1 HTLLLHGMARLP
13 WKCEVSAIFRAQSG
27 FHFTDSA
34 LAPADVDARP
44 ILSYGPW
51 YQGRYDGVSIGIR
64 KRMTRHFT
72 TEAFYTWTNAIDNAL
87 QSSFV
92 SEVQT
97 GLGAG
102 VLGAKGPTDSFIGI
116 PPPVTD
122 PVTGQSNAS
131 GRFIAG
137 TGNPVPQ
144 AGKFYN
150 GADLDPGPSDL
161 TLHHPRLLH

>member
-1 HTLLLHGMARLP
+1 MLGVRTTNLAFEARIPGHAGELQP
-13 WKCEVSAIFRAQSG
+13 G
-27 FHFTDSA
+27 TGT
-34 LAPADVDARP
+34 RP

-87 QSSFV
+87 RSSFV

-102 VLGAKGPTDSFIGI
+102 VLGAKGPTDSFIGH
-116 PPPVTD
+116 
-122 PVTGQSNAS
+122 SAAS
-131 GRFIAG
+131 HR
-137 TGNPVPQ
+137 
-144 AGKFYN
+144 
-150 GADLDPGPSDL
+150 PGDRAKQRERP
-161 TLHHPRLLH
+161 LHCRCQCRA